1 MTPFEAPPQ
10 AFTDMVIYRY
20 GKIPAGS
27 GRILEIS
34 FLNKKL
40 RQLCES
46 SAVADRQLGLPS
58 ASKLRRR
65 LADLRAVATVSEL
78 VAGRPHP
85 LTGDRAG
92 QFSLELAK
100 GDRVAFSP
108 VNDPLP
114 LTEDGAINWS
124 QVTLIRIDYIGDY
137 HD

>member
-1 MTPFEAPPQ
+1 VVRYRQ
-10 AFTDMVIYRY
+10 ALGGT
-20 GKIPAGS
+20 
-27 GRILEIS
+27 LEIR
-34 FLNKKL
+34 FLDKKL
-40 RQLCES
+40 RELCES
-46 SAVADRQLGLPS
+46 SAVAERKLGPPS

-65 LADLRAVATVSEL
+65 LADLRAAATVAEL

-100 GDRVAFSP
+100 GDRLVFSP
-108 VNDPLP
+108 ANDPVP
-114 LTEDGAINWS
+114 RTEDGAINWS